1 MLVNVA
7 WNCVFY
13 FHMNVRGEACSREIG
28 DNWEAMAMRNKAER
42 KVDTFEL
49 GLKEYV
55 LIFFWQIRHN
65 KNKND

>member
-1 MLVNVA
+1 MLANVA
-7 WNCVFY
+7 RSCVFY

-28 DNWEAMAMRNKAER
+28 DNWEAMAMRSKAER

-55 LIFFWQIRHN
+55 PFFSLA
-65 KNKND
+65 D